1 MQLFFF
7 FQFLIIKTLD
17 TYPTPLTDSVFCAQ
31 VSAFPRT
38 WSITVDPE
46 AKEKYPSIE
55 PEVHPWEDMDYK

>member
-1 MQLFFF
+1 
-7 FQFLIIKTLD
+7 
-17 TYPTPLTDSVFCAQ
+17 

-46 AKEKYPSIE
+46 AKEKNPSIE